1 MSYVY
6 DGDAPGIDG
15 YLYFDGETPSVST
28 GGGGWLPS
36 MRRKTRKQMHAE
48 RIKLG
53 ILPPDVV
60 KAAKKAAQVVVDE
73 PEPIKAYKADPEPAD
88 KVFLRELGATKM
100 LPDYTRA
107 IQAQIKVMQREE
119 EDLMLFM

>member
-6 DGDAPGIDG
+6 DADPVGHVG
-15 YLYFDGETPSVST
+15 YLYFDGETPAVAT
-28 GGGGWLPS
+28 GGGGWLPN
-36 MRRKTRKQMHAE
+36 MRRKTRKQIHQE

-60 KAAKKAAQVVVDE
+60 KAAKKAAAVVADE
-73 PEPIKAYKADPEPAD
+73 PAPIKAYKADPEQAN
-88 KVFLRELGATKM
+88 KVFMRSLGVSQM

-107 IQAQIKVMQREE
+107 IQAQIRVIQQE
-119 EDLMLFM
+119 EDDLMAFM